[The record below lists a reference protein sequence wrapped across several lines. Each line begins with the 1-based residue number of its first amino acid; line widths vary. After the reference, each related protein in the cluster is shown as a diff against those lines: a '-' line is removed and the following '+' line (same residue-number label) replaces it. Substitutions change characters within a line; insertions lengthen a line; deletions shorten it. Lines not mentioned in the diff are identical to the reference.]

1 MFTLREEQL
10 DWEIVKHWCPGEG
23 KDYDFSYDVM
33 LKRRDY
39 STQGGVV
46 VEYTGQP
53 YDVWIN
59 YVVKGRELLIYS
71 RRWKAKHNELGFK
84 KIFSLD
90 DLWIG
95 TEQVLAQRP
104 PPFWAFWILHHHSVI
119 VGEGFFFADSEPWLL
134 SPRKSAFVLQY
145 PEKWDDGF
153 GGAVGFS
160 NALKRRIGNNE
171 VHRCYQHFS

>member
-90 DLWIG
+90 WDRTG
-95 TEQVLAQRP
+95 FSAKAPSVLGFLDSSSSLCHRWRRLLLRRFGAM
-104 PPFWAFWILHHHSVI
+104 VI
-119 VGEGFFFADSEPWLL
+119 VSPEISLRFAIS
-134 SPRKSAFVLQY
+134 RKM
-145 PEKWDDGF
+145 G
-153 GGAVGFS
+153 
-160 NALKRRIGNNE
+160 
-171 VHRCYQHFS
+171 